1 MATVRVKGA
10 HRMIVAVTPA
20 EEGVKATFADGYSGM
35 VPFQDLP
42 EVEGLSGISAVELPN
57 PYEVILKTAQ
67 DHTVELPWDFVR
79 HYCDPDYRPRMELLA
94 ELERETLGSRVR
106 GLRETAGL
114 TQEAL
119 AQGAGI
125 SRITLVRLENGK
137 RIPKLDTLRA
147 VATVLERPVE
157 DLLTSADPLEEME

>member
-1 MATVRVKGA
+1 
-10 HRMIVAVTPA
+10 
-20 EEGVKATFADGYSGM
+20 
-35 VPFQDLP
+35 
-42 EVEGLSGISAVELPN
+42 
-57 PYEVILKTAQ
+57 
-67 DHTVELPWDFVR
+67 
-79 HYCDPDYRPRMELLA
+79 MELIA

-106 GLRETAGL
+106 GLREAAGL

-157 DLLTSADPLEEME
+157 DLLTNPNPLEEME